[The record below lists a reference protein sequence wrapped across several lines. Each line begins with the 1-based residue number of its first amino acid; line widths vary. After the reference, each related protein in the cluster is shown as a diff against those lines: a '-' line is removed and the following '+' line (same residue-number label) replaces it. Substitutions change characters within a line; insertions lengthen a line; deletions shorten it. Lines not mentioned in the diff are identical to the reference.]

1 MPVRRLALALAVATG
16 AFAAVSGAATQTMPT
31 AITGSV
37 ASVTGSSAKLNG
49 TVNPNGLAT
58 TWQFE
63 YGLTTGYGSKA
74 PSTAQNAGSGTA
86 NVAVTTTLT
95 GLEPGSTY
103 HYRLTAK
110 NADGTT
116 VGTDGVFNTPAA
128 PAVTTGGSSKV
139 GTTSATVAC
148 TVDPN
153 GLATAWSVEYGLTSS
168 YGTQTSGQSAGSG
181 TSVQN
186 VSTTLTGLQTA
197 KAYHYRCIA
206 TSSAGTSR
214 GADATLTTGEPP
226 LPTTGSASSI
236 GSSTATLSGRVD
248 PRGRSTSY
256 YFEYGTS
263 TSYGTKT
270 SSSSAGSGSSEVAV
284 SKSVSGLK
292 PGTVYHF
299 RLVATSSGGTANG
312 ADVTLTTQ
320 TAPTVATGSA
330 SGVGPTS
337 AAIAGTVN
345 PNGKATSWWVEYGTT
360 SSYGSRS
367 SSRSAGSGTTTQS
380 VSETLSGLGP
390 GTLYHYRIVA
400 SSSLGTGQGADATFT
415 TIGPPTV
422 VTGQVPIAALAPSS
436 AKVTGVV
443 NPRGLPT
450 TAWFEYGRSPAFG
463 QRTAQMAVGAGTAD
477 VPLEGTLAN
486 LTPGVRYFFRLVA
499 SSAAG
504 STAGAGKSF
513 GTPHATTPGGRCT
526 IVGTQGPDVLQ
537 GTPGNDVICG
547 LGGNDIIR
555 GSGGNDMIVA
565 GPGNDLLGGGNG
577 RDILQGGAGNDVLSG
592 GADAD
597 RLEGGSGRDQLLG
610 GSGRDTILGGANNDS
625 VSAKDRRAD
634 VVDGGTGTDTA
645 TLDRSLDRAVSVE
658 RRRY

>member
-1 MPVRRLALALAVATG
+1 MTVRRLVLALAVATG
-16 AFAAVSGAATQTMPT
+16 VFAAVSAAATQTTPT

-37 ASVTGSSAKLNG
+37 ASVTGSTAALNG

-74 PSTAQNAGSGTA
+74 PSTAQNVGSGTA
-86 NVAVTTTLT
+86 NVAATTTLT

-103 HYRLTAK
+103 HYRLTAT

-128 PAVTTGGSSKV
+128 PAVTTGASSNV

-153 GLATAWSVEYGLTSS
+153 GLATVWSVEYGLTTG
-168 YGTQTSGQSAGSG
+168 YGIQTSGQSAGSG
-181 TSVQN
+181 TSARH

-197 KAYHYRCIA
+197 KTYHYECIA
-206 TSSAGTSR
+206 TSSAGTKR
-214 GADATLTTGEPP
+214 GSDATFTTGEPP
-226 LPTTGSASSI
+226 VVTTGSASSI
-236 GSSTATLSGRVD
+236 GSSTATLNGRVD
-248 PRGRSTSY
+248 PRGRSTTY
-256 YFEYGTS
+256 HFEYGTS

-270 SSSSAGSGSSEVAV
+270 SSSSAGSRSSEVAV

-292 PGTVYHF
+292 PGTLYHF

-312 ADVTLTTQ
+312 ADGTLTTQ
-320 TAPTVATGSA
+320 SAPTVATGSA

-337 AAIAGTVN
+337 ATVAGKVN
-345 PNGKATSWWVEYGTT
+345 PNGRTTSWWVEYGTT
-360 SSYGSRS
+360 TTYGSRS

-380 VSETLSGLGP
+380 VSVTLSGLSP
-390 GTLYHYRIVA
+390 GTLYHYRLVA
-400 SSSLGTGQGADATFT
+400 SSSLGTGPGADATFT
-415 TIGPPTV
+415 TIGPPAV
-422 VTGQVPIAALAPSS
+422 VTGQVPVAALRPTS

-443 NPRGLPT
+443 NPRGLAT
-450 TAWFEYGRSPAFG
+450 TAWFEYGRSPAYG
-463 QRTAQMAVGAGTAD
+463 QRTTQVAVGAGTAD
-477 VPLEGTLAN
+477 APLEATLAN
-486 LTPGVRYFFRLVA
+486 LAPGIRYFFRLVA
-499 SSAAG
+499 VSAAG
-504 STAGAGKSF
+504 SAAGAGKSF
-513 GTPHATTPGGRCT
+513 GTPGATSPRGRCT

-537 GTPGNDVICG
+537 GTPRNDVICG
-547 LGGNDIIR
+547 LAGNDIIR
-555 GSGGNDMIVA
+555 GGGGNDMIVA
-565 GPGNDLLGGGNG
+565 GPGNDVLEGGNG
-577 RDILQGGAGNDVLSG
+577 LDILQGGAGNDVLKG

-597 RLEGGSGRDQLLG
+597 RLEGGNGRDQLLG

-625 VSAKDRRAD
+625 IAAKDRRAD
-634 VVDGGTGTDTA
+634 VANGGAGTDTA
-645 TLDRSLDRAVSVE
+645 TLDRRLDRAVSVE